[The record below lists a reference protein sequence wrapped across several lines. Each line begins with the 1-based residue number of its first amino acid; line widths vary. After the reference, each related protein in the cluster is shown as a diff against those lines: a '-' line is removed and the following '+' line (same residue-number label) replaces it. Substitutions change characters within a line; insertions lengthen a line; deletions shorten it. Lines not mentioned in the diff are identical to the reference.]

1 MEPVSRE
8 KKKERPEGNVIASVK
23 AIMVTILGINSP
35 LFETD
40 ARLFLAPPSVYSELK
55 TTSQKR
61 FSKISEATITRQT
74 TNLFSTNRQLNG

>member
-1 MEPVSRE
+1 MEAVSRE

-40 ARLFLAPPSVYSELK
+40 ARSFLAPPSV
-55 TTSQKR
+55 
-61 FSKISEATITRQT
+61 
-74 TNLFSTNRQLNG
+74 